1 MTSIA
6 IDKKKKTFWNSSF
19 LVLTLC
25 IGTAVMHTGSRI
37 VSKHLSHM
45 NPVLYKCFHFL
56 ILILL
61 SQPFALCRNTVEDEL
76 KIIKNARSI
85 LPALVIRSLIATT
98 GGLIFFYS
106 LRVNRCIYV
115 KFADL

>member
-1 MTSIA
+1 MTSLTVE
-6 IDKKKKTFWNSSF
+6 KKKKSFRNSSF

-25 IGTAVMHTGSRI
+25 IGTAVLHTGGRI

-45 NPVLYKCFHFL
+45 NPALYQCVHFL

-106 LRVNRCIYV
+106 LRVNSCIYV

>member
-1 MTSIA
+1 MASLVGV
-6 IDKKKKTFWNSSF
+6 DKKKMSFWNSSF

-25 IGTAVMHTGSRI
+25 IATAMLHMAGRI

-45 NPVLYKCFHFL
+45 NPVLYHWYLFL
-56 ILILL
+56 LLVLL
-61 SQPFALCRNTVEDEL
+61 SQPFALCRNTMEDEL
-76 KIIKNARSI
+76 EIIKSARRI

-106 LRVNRCIYV
+106 LRVNR
-115 KFADL
+115 